1 MTHTERRLHREG
13 RRDTHGEGIYIE
25 RRLIRRGR
33 GGDRGDYTLHREGRK
48 DTYGKEIIIGIGDYS
63 EIGTTWKKG
72 LRRDGDYTEKDITTQ
87 RRDHI
92 QGKRTTHIE
101 RRKNIDGKETNLERD

>member
-33 GGDRGDYTLHREGRK
+33 RGDRGDYTLHREGRK
-48 DTYGKEIIIGIGDYS
+48 DAYGKEIIIGIGDYS
-63 EIGTTWKKG
+63 EKGITKGRRLHGKGT
-72 LRRDGDYTEKDITTQ
+72 
-87 RRDHI
+87 
-92 QGKRTTHIE
+92 
-101 RRKNIDGKETNLERD
+101 